1 MSPHRL
7 GNLEDTFQECE
18 DRVVLFNNTVSS
30 VCERVTFCVYDR
42 KNKMMK
48 EPKTGEFG

>member
-1 MSPHRL
+1 MSPYRL
-7 GNLEDTFQECE
+7 GSLGTLFKNVK
-18 DRVVLFNNTVSS
+18 DRVVLFNNTMSS